1 MSRTFSSL
9 AIPNYRRY
17 IVGATASNIGMWMAR
32 TGQAWLVLTQLT
44 QGDALALG
52 LLTSL
57 MFLPTLVLTPIAGS
71 WADRFPKQ
79 RIIISAQA
87 VMFVNIVILAI
98 LTLTGHVQLWHVFVL
113 AFLDGLA
120 GAIDGP
126 SRQSIISE
134 LVPLSSL
141 SNAIGLGS
149 MSFNTA
155 RLLGPGAAGA
165 MIALFGTGT
174 VFVANAITYVIFVLG
189 IASIDRSQ
197 TSAPPPSKARGGI
210 LSAISYVRSHPD
222 LALMFTVALLM
233 GTFGFNQG
241 ITNPLMATEVYGK
254 GAGEFGALGSIMGI
268 GSLAAA
274 FLAARRPRPRI
285 RHVVLSLGAFAG
297 SIGASALAPDFTTF
311 LLLQIPIGLS
321 SVSIMVAAN
330 AIVQI
335 GADPAVRGRVMAL
348 WGAVVMGPAPVVAP
362 LLGVV
367 GAQYGARWTIGVCA
381 IAIFL
386 AFLGTVGYLFVHESM
401 RMSVSTR
408 RPFVRLDAN
417 GEPISLRG

>member
-1 MSRTFSSL
+1 VSRTFSSL

-155 RLLGPGAAGA
+155 RLLGPGAAG
-165 MIALFGTGT
+165 
-174 VFVANAITYVIFVLG
+174 VTYVIFVLC

-381 IAIFL
+381 IAVFL

-417 GEPISLRG
+417 GEPVTLRG